1 MLTYILALVVGLGSF
16 ALYMTAFFFPEL
28 HRKGDFI
35 WSGIG
40 MFYALVLWVCAGRIT
55 GGVLLGQIAS
65 VALLG
70 WFAWQTLILRRALTP
85 LEQRTAMPATTDLQ
99 ESLKSVTRSESL
111 SRLSSQVT
119 RQVTNVKDWTQ
130 AALTTLNKPAPK
142 PPVETPRPYVP
153 APPTKFSTT
162 SSTVKPAIDQE
173 RKADEAPSKAILQNE
188 DIWLD
193 ESEDSQPEQ
202 VVNGVSNAAGGV
214 PEAEIAAKATE
225 AGTAASTTSAMK
237 QTANSLGSIA
247 NRLQTT
253 LKSLTTRQSKPV
265 YVRKAYRDEEKPAT
279 EPPTSAGTAEL
290 VEDSLMPAD
299 AAIEAE
305 IEFEEQQSSTETGTS
320 IPSITE
326 SAEADLDD
334 IDLEPNVEAIVDA
347 PALSTASEEQPS
359 DVGAIDADLDDLNA
373 TAAVD
378 SVSAESALLNPDV
391 TQMDASNPGEESDPD
406 VTEILHTQSPAKA
419 SESVPASEVNSDG
432 LATADGGSEQTTEPK
447 SENSDH
453 S

>member
-1 MLTYILALVVGLGSF
+1 MLTYILAFVVGLGSV

-70 WFAWQTLILRRALTP
+70 WFAWQTLILRRAITP
-85 LEQRTAMPATTDLQ
+85 LEQRTAMPASADLQ
-99 ESLKSVTRSESL
+99 ESLRSVTGSENL

-130 AALTTLNKPAPK
+130 AALTTLNKPKPK
-142 PPVETPRPYVP
+142 SPVETQRPYVP
-153 APPTKFSTT
+153 APPTTFSKT
-162 SSTVKPAIDQE
+162 SSNTVKSPIAQE
-173 RKADEAPSKAILQNE
+173 SKADVAPSQAILQNE

-193 ESEDSQPEQ
+193 ESDGSQPEQ
-202 VVNGVSNAAGGV
+202 GMNVVGDARGVTQTEAA
-214 PEAEIAAKATE
+214 ATE
-225 AGTAASTTSAMK
+225 EGAAASTTSAMK
-237 QTANSLGSIA
+237 QTATSLGSVA
-247 NRLQTT
+247 NRLQNT

-265 YVRKAYRDEEKPAT
+265 YVRKAYREEEKTPT
-279 EPPTSAGTAEL
+279 EPPASAGTTEL

-299 AAIEAE
+299 AVIEAE
-305 IEFEEQQSSTETGTS
+305 IEFEEQQSPTEANDAPIHPTA
-320 IPSITE
+320 E

-334 IDLEPNVEAIVDA
+334 INLEPDVEAIVEA
-347 PALSTASEEQPS
+347 PAISTKSDEQLSE
-359 DVGAIDADLDDLNA
+359 VGAIDVDLDDLNA
-373 TAAVD
+373 PAAVD
-378 SVSAESALLNPDV
+378 SVSTEAALLNSNTP
-391 TQMDASNPGEESDPD
+391 QMSDSNEVMESDPD
-406 VTEILHTQSPAKA
+406 ITEILNTHSPVQN
-419 SESVPASEVNSDG
+419 SESELSSSEVRVDES
-432 LATADGGSEQTTEPK
+432 ATANVESEQSTEPE
-447 SENSDH
+447 SENPSP